1 MAPKGRAFRNA
12 VSLDRYPRVG
22 KDGEISFH
30 DFSLLVTENRLCAQ
44 SGLPG
49 AKRSEMQ
56 HKTVVK

>member
-30 DFSLLVTENRLCAQ
+30 DFSLPVTENRLCAQ

-56 HKTVVK
+56 HNTVK